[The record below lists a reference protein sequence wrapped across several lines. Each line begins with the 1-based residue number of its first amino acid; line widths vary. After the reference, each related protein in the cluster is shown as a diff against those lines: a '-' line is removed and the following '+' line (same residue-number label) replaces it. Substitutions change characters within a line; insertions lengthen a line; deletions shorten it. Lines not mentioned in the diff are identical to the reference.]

1 MATTNFKEKER
12 EAAKKAKL
20 QKKKRRKKRLITAFI
35 VVLIMAVITLC
46 FLSLTVF
53 FKITTVNVSGS
64 SNYTAE
70 EIVSA
75 AGIEAGDNLILL
87 NDKKISEKLQ
97 SKLPFIDEVKVD
109 KVLPDKVKL
118 TVKETKEEIYFSNGK
133 DIYSANIKGKI
144 IKKYDIAPENLIMV
158 TVSEKIKFETG
169 SKIIFN
175 VEREEEL
182 YNNFFNMLNTYSYDV
197 NFINISDPF
206 ASYMKLENRLIVR
219 FGSSAYF
226 QNKSDYLK
234 AALAGI
240 SKEAEGIFDLSAWTP
255 DNNQPVLTYDDISSY
270 EK

>member
-97 SKLPFIDEVKVD
+97 SKLPVIDEVKVD

-144 IKKYDIAPENLIMV
+144 IKKYDTAPEDLVMV
-158 TVSEKIKFETG
+158 FS
-169 SKIIFN
+169 
-175 VEREEEL
+175 
-182 YNNFFNMLNTYSYDV
+182 SY
-197 NFINISDPF
+197 ILLRARAI
-206 ASYMKLENRLIVR
+206 
-219 FGSSAYF
+219 
-226 QNKSDYLK
+226 K
-234 AALAGI
+234 AA
-240 SKEAEGIFDLSAWTP
+240 
-255 DNNQPVLTYDDISSY
+255 
-270 EK
+270 